1 MSQKTYEIGN
11 LDCPNCAK
19 ELETGII
26 KLEGVQ
32 SASVNFANMTLSV
45 EGALPFSALQKRT
58 QQFGHTLHEQSSEK
72 KVKSKARTGILG
84 FWDYLLN
91 RQDTRL
97 ALIGTVMVLAG
108 FILSLTTTNLPML
121 SVGIYTVALVIAVY
135 PIATKGLNA
144 LRINHRFTIDL
155 LMSIAGVG
163 ALILGEYLEA
173 TTVVFLYIIGEALEG
188 YITTQA
194 RDSIGA
200 LLELQPDNALRIKD
214 GSEAIVPVEELLIG
228 DMILVKPSERIPM
241 DGKVIKGNSGV
252 NQAAITGESMP
263 ITKVEGNNVF
273 AGSINENGTLSI
285 EVTALAQHNTLSRII
300 AMVADAQGR
309 HAPSQRMID
318 QFAQYYTPAV
328 IVFATLVAI
337 IPPLFFGGDLLG
349 TEASQGWLYRALT
362 ILVIACPCALVISTP
377 VTVISA
383 ITRAAR
389 NGVLIK
395 GGAYLEALGTIKAV
409 AFDKTGT
416 LTEGRPIVTE
426 TRSIDCDTGETCADC
441 DDVLALAAAIESR
454 STHPLAKAVVNEAE
468 SRQILKRYAPADD
481 VENLSGRGV
490 TGTVEGQ
497 KVVVGSHTLFDNDF
511 KHHPEFCQLV
521 TSAEERGQTTMMVH
535 DGQRVRGYI
544 AVADKV
550 RESSAKVVADL
561 NLLGLKT
568 IMLTGDNPSVAK
580 AVGNRVN
587 VQDVRASLLP
597 DDKVTAVEGLMQTHK
612 NVAMVGDGVN
622 DTPALAMATVGIAM
636 GGAGT
641 AQAMETAD
649 IALMADDLGQLPFAV
664 TLSRFAR
671 NLILQNVALAIGMKL
686 IFLFLAASGGVTM
699 WMAIFAD
706 VGMSLI
712 VTLNGMRALRFENQ
726 PKLTL

>member
-1 MSQKTYEIGN
+1 MSQQTYDIGN
-11 LDCPNCAK
+11 LDCANCAK
-19 ELETGII
+19 ELEVGIN
-26 KLEGVQ
+26 KLEGVS
-32 SASVNFANMTLSV
+32 SASVNFSNMTLSV
-45 EGALPFSALQKRT
+45 NGESSFSALQKRT
-58 QQFGHTLHEQSSEK
+58 QQFGHTLHEQSSTK
-72 KVKSKARTGILG
+72 KIKAKPKTRKGVLG
-84 FWDYLLN
+84 FWDYLLS
-91 RQDTRL
+91 RQDTQL
-97 ALIGTVMVLAG
+97 ALIGTAMVLAG
-108 FILSLTTTNLPML
+108 FVISLIAPNIPMI
-121 SVGIYTVALVIAVY
+121 SVGIYTIALVIAVY

-188 YITTQA
+188 YITNQA

-214 GSEAIVPVEELLIG
+214 GSETIVPVENLLVG
-228 DMILVKPSERIPM
+228 DIILVKPSERIPM

-263 ITKVEGNNVF
+263 ITKVEGDDVF

-285 EVTALAQHNTLSRII
+285 EVTTLAQDNTLSRII
-300 AMVADAQGR
+300 TMVADAQGR

-328 IVFATLVAI
+328 IIFATLVAI

-395 GGAYLEALGTIKAV
+395 GGAYLEALGTVKAV

-416 LTEGRPIVTE
+416 LTEGRPVVME
-426 TRSIDCDTGETCADC
+426 ARSIDCATGETCADC
-441 DDVLALAAAIESR
+441 DDVLALAAAVESR

-468 SRQILKRYAPADD
+468 SRQILTRYAPADD
-481 VENLSGRGV
+481 VENLTGRGV

-497 KVVVGSHTLFDNDF
+497 QVVVGSHTLFDDDF
-511 KHHPEFCQLV
+511 KHHPELCQLV

-561 NLLGLKT
+561 NKLGLKT

-597 DDKVTAVEGLMQTHK
+597 DDKVTAVEGLMQTHN

-664 TLSRFAR
+664 TLSRFSR
-671 NLILQNVALAIGMKL
+671 NLILQNVILAIGMKL

-712 VTLNGMRALRFENQ
+712 VTLNGMRALRFEQNS
-726 PKLTL
+726 

>member
-1 MSQKTYEIGN
+1 MSQEIYDIGN
-11 LDCPNCAK
+11 LDCANCAK
-19 ELETGII
+19 ELEVGIN

-32 SASVNFANMTLSV
+32 SATVNFANMTLIV
-45 EGALPFSALQKRT
+45 EGNSPFADLQHRT
-58 QQFGHTLHEQSSEK
+58 QQFGHTLNTKSSEK
-72 KVKSKARTGILG
+72 KPKVVSRGGVLG

-97 ALIGTVMVLAG
+97 AVIAVGMVLAG
-108 FILSLTTTNLPML
+108 LILSLVTGTETI
-121 SVGIYTVALVIAVY
+121 SIAIYTTALVLAVY
-135 PIATKGLNA
+135 PIGKKGLNA
-144 LRINHRFTIDL
+144 LRINRRFTIDL
-155 LMSIAGVG
+155 LMSIAGIG
-163 ALILGEYLEA
+163 ALIIGEYIEA
-173 TTVVFLYIIGEALEG
+173 ATVVFLYSIGEALEG
-188 YITTQA
+188 YITNRA

-200 LLELQPDNALRIKD
+200 LLELQPDNALLLKD
-214 GSEAIVPVEELLIG
+214 GTEKNVPVENLLLG
-228 DMILVKPSERIPM
+228 DHILVKPSERIPM

-263 ITKVEGNNVF
+263 ITKSIGDDVF
-273 AGSINENGTLSI
+273 AGSINENGTLTV
-285 EVTALAQHNTLSRII
+285 EVTALAENNTLSRII

-328 IVFATLVAI
+328 IVFAALIAI
-337 IPPLFFGGDLLG
+337 VPPLFFGGDFIG

-395 GGAYLEALGTIKAV
+395 GGAYLEALGTIKAI

-416 LTEGRPIVTE
+416 LTEGRPVVME
-426 TRSIDCDTGETCADC
+426 TRSIDCDTGEGCADC
-441 DDVLALAAAIESR
+441 DDVLALAAAVESR
-454 STHPLAKAVVNEAE
+454 STHPLAQAVVNEAE
-468 SRQILKRYAPADD
+468 SRQILNRYTPADD

-490 TGTVEGQ
+490 TGTIDGQ
-497 KVVVGSHTLFDNDF
+497 KIVIGSHALFDTQFEHNQV
-511 KHHPEFCQLV
+511 FCEMV
-521 TSAEERGQTTMMVH
+521 EAAEGRGQTTMMLH
-535 DGQRVRGYI
+535 DGERVRGYI

-550 RESSAKVVADL
+550 RASSADVIAKL
-561 NLLGLKT
+561 NTLGLET
-568 IMLTGDNPSVAK
+568 IMLTGDNPTVAQ
-580 AVGNRVN
+580 AVGDSINMS
-587 VQDVRASLLP
+587 DVRASLMP
-597 DDKVTAVEGLMQTHK
+597 DDKVSAVEGLMQTHQ

-622 DTPALAMATVGIAM
+622 DTPALATATVGIAM

-664 TLSRFAR
+664 RLSRFAR
-671 NLILQNVALAIGMKL
+671 NLIIQNVVLAIGMKL

-712 VTLNGMRALRFENQ
+712 VTLNGMRALRFEQNN
-726 PKLTL
+726 

>member
-1 MSQKTYEIGN
+1 MSQEIYDIGN
-11 LDCPNCAK
+11 LDCANCAK
-19 ELETGII
+19 ELEVGIN

-32 SASVNFANMTLSV
+32 SATVNFANMTLIV
-45 EGALPFSALQKRT
+45 EGNSPFADLQHRT
-58 QQFGHTLHEQSSEK
+58 QQFGHTLNTKSSEK
-72 KVKSKARTGILG
+72 KPKVVSRGGVLG

-97 ALIGTVMVLAG
+97 AVIAVGMVLAG
-108 FILSLTTTNLPML
+108 LILSLVTDTETI
-121 SVGIYTVALVIAVY
+121 SIAIYTTALVLAVY
-135 PIATKGLNA
+135 PIGKKGLNA
-144 LRINHRFTIDL
+144 LRINRRFTIDL
-155 LMSIAGVG
+155 LMSIAGIG
-163 ALILGEYLEA
+163 ALIIGEYIEA
-173 TTVVFLYIIGEALEG
+173 ATVVFLYSIGEALEG
-188 YITTQA
+188 YITNRA

-200 LLELQPDNALRIKD
+200 LLELQPDNALLLKD
-214 GSEAIVPVEELLIG
+214 GTEKNVPVENLLLG
-228 DMILVKPSERIPM
+228 DHILVKPSERIPM

-263 ITKVEGNNVF
+263 ITKSIGDDVF
-273 AGSINENGTLSI
+273 AGSINENGTLTV
-285 EVTALAQHNTLSRII
+285 EVTALAENNTLSRII

-328 IVFATLVAI
+328 IVFAALIAI
-337 IPPLFFGGDLLG
+337 VPPLFFGGDFIG

-395 GGAYLEALGTIKAV
+395 GGAYLEALGTIKAI

-416 LTEGRPIVTE
+416 LTEGRPVVME
-426 TRSIDCDTGETCADC
+426 TRSIDCDTGEVCADC
-441 DDVLALAAAIESR
+441 DDVLALAAAVESR
-454 STHPLAKAVVNEAE
+454 STHPLAQAVVNEAE
-468 SRQILKRYAPADD
+468 SRQILNRYTPADD

-490 TGTVEGQ
+490 TGTIDGQ
-497 KVVVGSHTLFDNDF
+497 KIVIGSHALFDTQFEHNQV
-511 KHHPEFCQLV
+511 FCEMV
-521 TSAEERGQTTMMVH
+521 EAAEGRGQTTMMLH
-535 DGQRVRGYI
+535 DGERVRGYI

-550 RESSAKVVADL
+550 RASSADVIAKL
-561 NLLGLKT
+561 NTLGLET
-568 IMLTGDNPSVAK
+568 IMLTGDNPTVAQ
-580 AVGNRVN
+580 AVGDSINMS
-587 VQDVRASLLP
+587 DVRASLMP
-597 DDKVTAVEGLMQTHK
+597 DDKVSAVEGLMQTHQ

-622 DTPALAMATVGIAM
+622 DTPALATATVGIAM

-664 TLSRFAR
+664 RLSRFAR
-671 NLILQNVALAIGMKL
+671 NLIIQNVVLAIGMKL

-712 VTLNGMRALRFENQ
+712 VTLNGMRALRFEQNN
-726 PKLTL
+726 